1 MAIQRL
7 PGFQGVMAM
16 DVSSVTHAGKF
27 TDANALSRLG
37 QDNPT
42 MYDREIIS
50 LYSQT
55 TEKASDFMNM
65 LNKSTPFY
73 INSNTDSWSWKV
85 NSPWIP
91 NRLVEITP
99 STASNINSLGVD
111 GKPFEMVFD
120 RPFQLNAVV
129 SANKMY
135 GDALLV
141 VTEPRPY
148 GKGYLVEVELTGAS
162 VNKNSVAQSRFIVE
176 GHEYSQIDF
185 ITGEFDQDLD
195 GIDIAGHSI
204 TLMDS
209 MGAGYGVQHTTTKW
223 AGQRTLKDEKGNLK
237 DIVAYTQYKINEMG
251 KPEVLGVRWETYAER
266 KAREKMLMI
275 RTNRIL
281 WAKGGQS
288 QARGGKQEVRKHVE
302 GIYSKMKR
310 FGQYNDF
317 NKGQFS
323 GNLLRQVFGDLFY
336 RRVEIGKR
344 RVKLYTNEAGMELF
358 RQANLDDLKASGL
371 TIIADNRFIQ
381 GTGQNMMV
389 NYGFD
394 MMFSWETGTVEVSH
408 LVELD
413 LADDYDTFA
422 INRKSPPI
430 FYAFDITN
438 PEGGLQN
445 NIREVRQQGAPSMTW
460 GYINGRQDAVKGN
473 MYGGQS
479 ASMNPGST
487 LWFEDRFDI
496 FIEDFSKVVVF
507 EQTPQI

>member
-37 QDNPT
+37 QDSPT

-55 TEKASDFMNM
+55 TQKSSDFMNM
-65 LNKSTPFY
+65 INKSTPFL

-85 NSPWIP
+85 NVPWIP
-91 NRLVEITP
+91 NRLVEIP
-99 STASNINSLGVD
+99 AATAGNINALGAD
-111 GKPFEMVFD
+111 GKSFELVFE
-120 RPFQLNAVV
+120 RPFQLNAVITG
-129 SANKMY
+129 NKMY
-135 GDALLV
+135 GDALTV
-141 VTEPRPY
+141 ISECRPY
-148 GKGYLVEVELTGAS
+148 GRGYLVEVILTGAT
-162 VNKNSVAQSRFIVE
+162 VTKTTVAQARYILE
-176 GHEYSQIDF
+176 GQEYSQIDF

-195 GIDIAGHSI
+195 GIDVAGHSI
-204 TLMDS
+204 TLMDT
-209 MGAGYGVQHTTTKW
+209 MGAGFGVQHTTTKW

-237 DIVAYTQYKINEMG
+237 DIVAYSQYKINEFG
-251 KPEVLGVRWETYAER
+251 KPEVLGVRWESYAER
-266 KAREKMLMI
+266 KAREKMLMLRME
-275 RTNRIL
+275 RTL
-281 WAKGGQS
+281 WGKGGQS
-288 QARGGKQEVRKHVE
+288 QARNGKQEVRKHVE

-310 FGQYNDF
+310 FGQYTDF

-336 RRVEIGKR
+336 RRVDIGDR

-381 GTGQNMMV
+381 GSGQNMMV

-408 LVELD
+408 LKELD
-413 LADDYDTFA
+413 LPETYDQFA

-438 PEGGLQN
+438 PDGGLQN
-445 NIREVRQQGAPSMTW
+445 NIREVRQAGAPSMTW
-460 GYINGRQDAVKGN
+460 GYVNGRQDAVKGN

-479 ASMNPGST
+479 ASLNPGST